1 MTAPNLLGVAD
12 GTPYPPSLGND
23 VKEGIPWAAA
33 TALSALQLAE
43 AGSTG
48 PLDMLDHAPHHAAA
62 GIVARLAGPPAIC
75 ATYFKFH
82 SCCLNLHPPGDA
94 LLSIMDAITQPPEI
108 IADVADQP

>member
-62 GIVARLAGPPAIC
+62 GIVARLAGPPPLC
-75 ATYFKFH
+75 ATSFKFPCFCPH
-82 SCCLNLHPPGDA
+82 LPPPVES
-94 LLSIMDAITQPPEI
+94 LLSVLSPKPPS
-108 IADVADQP
+108 P